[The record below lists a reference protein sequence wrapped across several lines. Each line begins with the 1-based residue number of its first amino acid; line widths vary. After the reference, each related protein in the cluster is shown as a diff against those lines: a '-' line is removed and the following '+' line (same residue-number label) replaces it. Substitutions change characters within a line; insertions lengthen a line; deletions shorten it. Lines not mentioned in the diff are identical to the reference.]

1 MTRQELVE
9 KARTLLAH
17 RLKIDRKM
25 ISPETSIY
33 DLGAD
38 SLDVLV
44 IARDFEEVFSI
55 VISTREIQQI
65 RTFGDIISQLSQKI
79 GCDA

>member
-17 RLKIDRKM
+17 RLKIDAKM
-25 ISPETSIY
+25 IGPETNVY

-38 SLDVLV
+38 SLDVLTL
-44 IARDFEEVFSI
+44 ARDFEEVFSI
-55 VISTREIQQI
+55 RISTKEIQQI
-65 RTFGDIISQLSQKI
+65 RTFGDIVSQLSQKI
-79 GCDA
+79 GCEV

>member
-25 ISPETSIY
+25 IRPETSIY

-55 VISTREIQQI
+55 VIYTREIQQI
-65 RTFGDIISQLSQKI
+65 RTFDDIISQLSQKI
-79 GCDA
+79 GCEG